1 MCEMLKSEPDPDE
14 IPYSREDL
22 SFETQQV
29 FELYDLLPAKW
40 EGFSGHYMG
49 KDLILLP
56 VLFDSFDTDKS
67 IKLYCWKIIPI
78 IDNFVAEDIAR
89 KIKAKTK
96 EVKTSG

>member
-1 MCEMLKSEPDPDE
+1 MCQMLGSEPDPDE
-14 IPYSREDL
+14 VPYSREDL
-22 SFETQQV
+22 TFDTQQV

-49 KDLILLP
+49 KELMLLP
-56 VLFDSFDTDKS
+56 TLFESFNIDKS
-67 IKLYCWKIIPI
+67 VQLYSWKIIPI
-78 IDNFVAEDIAR
+78 IDNFVAEDIAK